1 MEKMW
6 RCAVCA
12 GDSRSYSN
20 GVQWEF
26 APVKHSERRVLAH
39 LLEFHDISP
48 LDLKSARLVESD
60 YSGGLSIGSRVL
72 AMWSRSDATG
82 DDMHRSGNWLS
93 DVVRHQPKPQGRP
106 PY

>member
-1 MEKMW
+1 M
-6 RCAVCA
+6 CV

-26 APVKHSERRVLAH
+26 APVTHSERRVLAH
-39 LLEFHDISP
+39 LLEFHDVSP
-48 LDLKSARLVESD
+48 LDLKAARLAESD
-60 YSGGLSIGSRVL
+60 YSGGLNIGSRAL
-72 AMWSRSDATG
+72 AMWSRSDPTG

-93 DVVRHQPKPQGRP
+93 DVVRHSPKPKGRP